1 MSWREFF
8 YFQKSDRKVLVVAMC
23 VAVVAL
29 GVIFLLGGRHDT
41 TPGGESDSLAMN
53 EGMENPPQDGA
64 YYATEGR
71 TINLSPFDPNTADST
86 QLLSLGLQPRQ
97 VRNIYRYR
105 AKGGVF
111 RQPEDFARV
120 YGLTAGQYR
129 ELQPYIRISP
139 DYRPASEVYGRNHS
153 YGNGRGGAYG
163 GQGGESGGGRKPF
176 WSSAR
181 DGGAVQGNSV
191 EGNHERGAT
200 GFVRDT
206 VRYPVKLREGEVIDL
221 NASDTTML
229 KKVPGIGSY
238 YARKVVAYRE
248 RLGGFFSTDQLFE
261 IEGFPEEAVDFLTC
275 NGTVVKKLN
284 VNQLSQSQ
292 LRKHPYIGFYQA
304 KAITDYRR
312 LKGPLHSFDDLRLLP
327 DFSQE
332 VIDRLSPYVEF

>member
-41 TPGGESDSLAMN
+41 TSGEDNDSLAMN
-53 EGMENPPQDGA
+53 KGMENPPADGA

-71 TINLSPFDPNTADST
+71 AVTLSPFDPNTADST
-86 QLLSLGLQPRQ
+86 QLLSLGLQPWQ

-105 AKGGVF
+105 AKGGIF

-153 YGNGRGGAYG
+153 YGSGHRGV
-163 GQGGESGGGRKPF
+163 
-176 WSSAR
+176 R
-181 DGGAVQGNSV
+181 DGGTAQGNAV
-191 EGNHERGAT
+191 EGSYKQDVA

-206 VRYPVKLREGEVIDL
+206 VRYPVKLRVGEVIDL
-221 NASDTTML
+221 NTSDTTML

-248 RLGGFFSTDQLFE
+248 RLGGFFSADQLFE
-261 IEGFPEEAVDFLTC
+261 IEGFPEEAVDFFTC
-275 NGTVVKKLN
+275 NGAVVKKLK
-284 VNQLSQSQ
+284 VNQLSLSQ

-312 LKGPLHSFDDLRLLP
+312 LKGPLHSLDELRLLP
-327 DFSQE
+327 DFPQE

>member
-41 TPGGESDSLAMN
+41 TPGEDNDSLAMN
-53 EGMENPPQDGA
+53 KGMENPPADGA

-71 TINLSPFDPNTADST
+71 AVTLSPFDPNTADST
-86 QLLSLGLQPRQ
+86 QLLSLGLQPWQ

-153 YGNGRGGAYG
+153 YGSGRRGV
-163 GQGGESGGGRKPF
+163 
-176 WSSAR
+176 R
-181 DGGAVQGNSV
+181 DGGTAQGNAV
-191 EGNHERGAT
+191 EGGYKQDVA

-206 VRYPVKLREGEVIDL
+206 VRYPVKLRVGEVIDL
-221 NASDTTML
+221 NTSDTTML

-248 RLGGFFSTDQLFE
+248 RLGGFFSADQLFE
-261 IEGFPEEAVDFLTC
+261 IEGFPEEAVDFFTC
-275 NGTVVKKLN
+275 NGAVVKKLK
-284 VNQLSQSQ
+284 VNQLSLSQ

-312 LKGPLHSFDDLRLLP
+312 LKGPLHSLDELRLLP
-327 DFSQE
+327 DFPQD

>member
-41 TPGGESDSLAMN
+41 TPGEDNDSLAMN
-53 EGMENPPQDGA
+53 EGMENPPADRA

-71 TINLSPFDPNTADST
+71 TITLSPFDPNTADST
-86 QLLSLGLQPRQ
+86 QLLSLGLQPWQ

-129 ELQPYIRISP
+129 ELQPYIRISS
-139 DYRPASEVYGRNHS
+139 DYRPASEVYGRNHP
-153 YGNGRGGAYG
+153 YGSGRRGV
-163 GQGGESGGGRKPF
+163 
-176 WSSAR
+176 R
-181 DGGAVQGNSV
+181 DGGAAQGNAV
-191 EGNHERGAT
+191 AGGHEQDVT

-206 VRYPVKLREGEVIDL
+206 VRYPIKLREGEVIDL

-248 RLGGFFSTDQLFE
+248 RLGGFFSIDQLFE
-261 IEGFPEEAVDFLTC
+261 IEGFPEEAVDFFTC
-275 NGTVVKKLN
+275 NGAVVKKLK
-284 VNQLSQSQ
+284 VNQLSLSQ

-312 LKGPLHSFDDLRLLP
+312 LKGPLHSLDELRLLP
-327 DFSQE
+327 DFPQE